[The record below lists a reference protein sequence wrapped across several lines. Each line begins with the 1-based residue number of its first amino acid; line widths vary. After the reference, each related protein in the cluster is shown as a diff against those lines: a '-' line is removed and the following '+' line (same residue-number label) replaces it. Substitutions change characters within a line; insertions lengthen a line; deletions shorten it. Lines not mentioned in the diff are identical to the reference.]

1 MIKVSPS
8 VLSCDLSR
16 LSDAVREVEL
26 AGADMVHLDVMDG
39 VFVNNITLGIPVIR
53 SLRDKTGLTFDVH
66 LMIVSPERYIDGF
79 IEAGADILTVHIE
92 ACEDVR
98 AALLRIRELGCRA
111 GLSVKPGTPIESV
124 YEYLELCDMILVM
137 TVEPGFGG
145 QALIPATL
153 DKVKTL
159 RAELG
164 KRGLDIDIQVDG
176 GISERTA
183 PEALRAGANVLVA
196 GSAIF
201 GAEDKSATIKALK
214 TTNIE

>member
-98 AALLRIRELGCRA
+98 AALLKIRELGCRA

-183 PEALRAGANVLVA
+183 PEAKRAGANVLVA
-196 GSAIF
+196 GSTIF
-201 GAEDKSATIKALK
+201 GAEDKSAIIKALK
-214 TTNIE
+214 TANIE

>member
-66 LMIVSPERYIDGF
+66 LMIVSPERYIEKF

-164 KRGLDIDIQVDG
+164 KRGFDIDIQVDG

-183 PEALRAGANVLVA
+183 PEAKRAGANVLVA

-201 GAEDKSATIKALK
+201 GAEDKSAIIKALK
-214 TTNIE
+214 TANIE

>member
-16 LSDAVREVEL
+16 LSDAVREVEI

-66 LMIVSPERYIDGF
+66 LMIVRPERYIEKF

-183 PEALRAGANVLVA
+183 PEAKRAGANVLVA

-201 GAEDKSATIKALK
+201 GAEDKSAIIKALK
-214 TTNIE
+214 TANIE

>member
-98 AALLRIRELGCRA
+98 AALLKIRELGCRA

-183 PEALRAGANVLVA
+183 PEAKRAGANVLVA

-201 GAEDKSATIKALK
+201 GAEDKSAIIKALK
-214 TTNIE
+214 TANIE